1 MISKK
6 SNALEEGLICVLLVS
21 MTLLVFTEVISRF
34 VFNAGHMWMEEA
46 TLTCG
51 AWFVLF
57 GMSYGVKVGAHIGVD
72 AFVKSLPPQARKIT
86 SIAAVIICL
95 CYCAMFFYGSMVYLS
110 KMYSIGLVMED
121 IHVPAFIANS
131 MSEDTAWDVFR
142 IDAEDPLMPVWIMQ
156 SILLFGFGLLF
167 YRFSQLL
174 IKIIQGKADGFKFAD
189 EAEESMHLIQEE
201 SEQVESSE
209 QEASSQEQS
218 EKESTQKE
226 SAQQESTQQQDSHQ
240 DITWQ
245 EVTPQ
250 EAAEKESTQEKN
262 TTKEAK

>member
-21 MTLLVFTEVISRF
+21 MTLLVFAEVISRF

-72 AFVKSLPPQARKIT
+72 AFVKSLPPQAKKIT

-95 CYCAMFFYGSMVYLS
+95 CYCAMFFYGSMVYLA
-110 KMYSIGLVMED
+110 KMYKIGLVMED
-121 IHVPAFIANS
+121 IHVPAFIVNS
-131 MSEDTAWDVFR
+131 MTADTAWDAFR
-142 IDAEDPLMPVWIMQ
+142 IDVEDPLMPVWIMQ

-167 YRFSQLL
+167 YRFLQLL
-174 IKIIQGKADGFKFAD
+174 IKIIQGKAEGFKFAD

-201 SEQVESSE
+201 SEQAED
-209 QEASSQEQS
+209 SQ
-218 EKESTQKE
+218 
-226 SAQQESTQQQDSHQ
+226 
-240 DITWQ
+240 
-245 EVTPQ
+245 P
-250 EAAEKESTQEKN
+250 ESTQEKN